1 MCVCVCVCMLLCTKY
16 TCLYGVYLFI
26 LSHYFGKVKL
36 MVIHLKDSS
45 EEA

>member
-1 MCVCVCVCMLLCTKY
+1 MCVCVCVCMLLCA
-16 TCLYGVYLFI
+16 CLYGVYLFI